1 MVVIRATTNILTHQI
16 CLESF
21 GIFYIRSTVVV
32 AVCLLTESIR
42 SGIRLQSCR
51 YMSELPYHIIHPM
64 PALSPTMET
73 GTIASWYLK
82 EGDAFHAGDAMA
94 KIETDKASIDFE
106 AQDDGFIAKIL
117 VKEGSEDVTVGSPI
131 MVTVEDADAVAAF
144 QDFVLPST
152 TATTTVAAAATAVV
166 PEEPVKVAPA
176 VSPPAVVA
184 TPPPPSVT
192 PAAVVAAPPPVAAP
206 PAPIAARPVTLGPA
220 WGSSARVTS
229 PIAQTLSK
237 QQKAYVALYGSTGQL
252 PL

>member
-1 MVVIRATTNILTHQI
+1 
-16 CLESF
+16 
-21 GIFYIRSTVVV
+21 
-32 AVCLLTESIR
+32 
-42 SGIRLQSCR
+42 
-51 YMSELPYHIIHPM
+51 
-64 PALSPTMET
+64 MET

-144 QDFVLPST
+144 QDFVLPPTT
-152 TATTTVAAAATAVV
+152 TAPTTTVVAAVAPVV

-176 VSPPAVVA
+176 VVSAPPPPPPPSPTPPAVVA
-184 TPPPPSVT
+184 APTPI
-192 PAAVVAAPPPVAAP
+192 AAPPP
-206 PAPIAARPVTLGPA
+206 PASPIAARPMTLGPA

-229 PIAQTLSK
+229 PIAKTLSK